1 MAEAAAQQ
9 EVLADLSRG
18 GYFVA
23 ATAPLPNDPEHCVI
37 VMEKVPQ
44 PMEKSTEAEDDDSYI
59 QIRSPTSKEKISIMA
74 VIDRCRV
81 YQDSDQHREGEE
93 AKVRTEATRVP
104 GDEETQ
110 EPKTK
115 QKENSTQNVVKNLR
129 EKFQNMS

>member
-1 MAEAAAQQ
+1 MTEAATPQ
-9 EVLADLSRG
+9 EELTDLSPG

-23 ATAPLPNDPEHCVI
+23 AKAPLPNDPEHCVI
-37 VMEKVPQ
+37 VMEKVLQ
-44 PMEKSTEAEDDDSYI
+44 PVEKTTEDEDNYV

-74 VIDRCRV
+74 VIERCRV
-81 YQDSDQHREGEE
+81 YQDSEQYREGEE
-93 AKVRTEATRVP
+93 VKVRTEGTRVP
-104 GDEETQ
+104 GDEESQ

>member
-1 MAEAAAQQ
+1 MTEAATHQ
-9 EVLADLSRG
+9 EELTDLSPG

-23 ATAPLPNDPEHCVI
+23 AKAPLPNDPEHCVI
-37 VMEKVPQ
+37 VMEKVLQ
-44 PMEKSTEAEDDDSYI
+44 PVEKTMEDEDEDNYV

-81 YQDSDQHREGEE
+81 YQDSDQYREGEE
-93 AKVRTEATRVP
+93 VKVRTEGTRVP
-104 GDEETQ
+104 GDEESQ

>member
-1 MAEAAAQQ
+1 MTEAATPQ
-9 EVLADLSRG
+9 EELTDLSPG

-23 ATAPLPNDPEHCVI
+23 AKAPLPNDPEHCVI
-37 VMEKVPQ
+37 VMEKVLQ
-44 PMEKSTEAEDDDSYI
+44 PVEKTTEDEDNYV

-81 YQDSDQHREGEE
+81 YQDSEQYREGEE
-93 AKVRTEATRVP
+93 VKVRTEGTRVP
-104 GDEETQ
+104 GDEESQ